1 MGGLKVGRR
10 FGLLLLLVVIGLF
23 ISPTVHAGVLSG
35 GTTTSP
41 NLRSLNYLSYTWY
54 HMYLKKFNETY
65 QKAVELGVDNETLQK
80 AMELHKMA
88 KENYNKALE
97 LSNGCIL
104 AHLEDLRLLSLL
116 RNSYINELKAVRILE
131 DAIETILNRS

>member
-97 LSNGCIL
+97 LSGGNIL
-104 AHLEDLRLLSLL
+104 MALGELKMLPFLRTAYLD
-116 RNSYINELKAVRILE
+116 ELKALGILE
-131 DAIETILNRS
+131 AAIKELQSNG